1 MNFLANITVKKWNTM
16 ANMAIP
22 TQNKAGKVLII
33 SKPTMMTISAQF
45 AHQCDHQAKAPLNT
59 WQTRFSI
66 SIAPK
71 ALQCQ

>member
-45 AHQCDHQAKAPLNT
+45 AHQ
-59 WQTRFSI
+59 
-66 SIAPK
+66 
-71 ALQCQ
+71 